1 MANYRG
7 YFKAFDYLD
16 SNNPTGDL
24 YSVHIGEFQAA
35 TYTEV
40 NMAANNPFTLQYNT
54 SNTPFEPMRTATASI
69 NIVWDTYLEDILPN
83 EATETP
89 ITLYNETNHTIEW
102 VGYIVPKI
110 FSANYVNEYETFTL
124 EAADC
129 LSALQYFDYSTSG
142 LSIVSMKE
150 ILAQICNKVNLK
162 GFYWPRSKRTGGN
175 TVVLPNHLK
184 ISEQNFFASDTEKP
198 WKLSEV
204 LTEMCRY
211 FGMTALQW
219 KDALYLVDYRY
230 YQSNDGSY
238 FTYYAKQS
246 DYSEGARSPMGGLR
260 TISSGDVRSNS
271 ASISFEPIYN
281 ACEVKANIY
290 AAEDFIPNPF
300 DDELLTN
307 RHNPN
312 NYYHYYQVDLPEEL
326 VPTYDWGGSLWTLG
340 ITNHMKK
347 DRIKREDDSQQKW
360 SNDSDYAYFQ
370 RQYNH
375 KYWTSIYNLQPS
387 TGTGLYQ
394 KELENNTGGTIVDMA
409 VVRVPHLSQYYQR
422 IIPGKIDF
430 TRYIC
435 LAQHDTGW
443 WGHVMDIPAFAL
455 TGWTNTCPIDETS
468 YLIINA
474 TAIFEKYN
482 ERPYINPDW
491 LNESFKCSVWQAS
504 QAYTEG
510 TLIFK
515 LQIGDKYWNGTGWT
529 TTDSVFEVE
538 LEDDDKE
545 YGSVNKERHV
555 LNNIDFNQRLNE
567 TGYGIPL
574 QGVDPLGEVHF
585 TICLPK
591 IQFQYASPYHYPKYN
606 AYCWLKDFS
615 LKIAQPQTEG
625 GKDPGDNDIVYKNT
639 VSGTNVNTLSDITV
653 KFTTKNTKA
662 VPSYSNVLIQTGST
676 ATMLE
681 TLQDYGGKTDEGY
694 QCPARIPEDNIVEKF
709 VNQYSTPTKKITM
722 DLEYQNITPFD
733 KIKGWD
739 VDAPNQGYVQL
750 GSEIDF
756 KYQRQTI
763 TGVQLK

>member
-1 MANYRG
+1 MGNYRG
-7 YFKAFDYLD
+7 WFRAFDNLD
-16 SNNPTGDL
+16 STNTKGDL
-24 YSVHIGEFQAA
+24 YCVHIGEFSA
-35 TYTEV
+35 TTFTEIQMADRDPFRV
-40 NMAANNPFTLQYNT
+40 NYSVSQ
-54 SNTPFEPMRTATASI
+54 TPFEPFRNATATI
-69 NIVWDTYLEDILPN
+69 NIVHNDYMEDILPN
-83 EATETP
+83 KALDTQ
-89 ITLYNETNHTIEW
+89 ITLYNETLHQIEW
-102 VGYIVPKI
+102 VGYITPKI
-110 FSANYVNEYETFTL
+110 FDANYTEEYETFEL
-124 EAADC
+124 EAGDC
-129 LSALQYFDYSTSG
+129 LSALQYLDYQTSG
-142 LSIVSMKE
+142 LTIVSMKE
-150 ILAQICNKVNLK
+150 ILAQICNKVPLK
-162 GFYWPRSKRTGGN
+162 GFYWPRSKKVGS

-184 ISEQNFFASDTEKP
+184 ISEQNFFSSDTEKP
-198 WKLSEV
+198 WKLNEV

-211 FGMTALQW
+211 FGMTAMQW
-219 KDALYLVDYRY
+219 KDELYLIDYRH
-230 YQSNDGSY
+230 YQSNDNSY
-238 FTYYAKQS
+238 MTYYAKQS
-246 DYSEGARSPMGGLR
+246 DYAQGSSNRKGGER
-260 TISSGDVRSNS
+260 VIGQEDVRSSN
-271 ASISFEPIYN
+271 ASISFEPVYN

-312 NYYHYYQVDLPEEL
+312 NYYHYYQVDLPEDL
-326 VPTYDWGGSLWTLG
+326 VPRYDWGGSIWTLG
-340 ITNHMKK
+340 ITNYMKK
-347 DRIKREDDSQQKW
+347 DRIKREDDSQEKW
-360 SNDSDYAYFQ
+360 SNDGDYAYFQ

-375 KYWTSIYNLQPS
+375 KYWTSIYNGNPS
-387 TGTGLYQ
+387 TGTGIYQ
-394 KELENNTGGTIVDMA
+394 KELENNTGGTIVDMG
-409 VVRVPHLSQYYQR
+409 VVRVPHYSQYYQR
-422 IIPGKIDF
+422 IVPGKLDF

-443 WGHVMDIPAFAL
+443 WGHVLDIPAFAL
-455 TGWTNTCPIDETS
+455 TGWTNTCPIDPSS

-504 QAYTEG
+504 QAYMEG

-529 TTDSVFEVE
+529 TTDSVFEVA

-591 IQFQYASPYHYPKYN
+591 IQFQYAAPQATPKYN

-615 LKIAQPQTEG
+615 LKVAQPQTQS
-625 GKDPGDNDIVYKNT
+625 GKDPADNDIVYKNV

-653 KFTTKNTKA
+653 KFTTLNSKA
-662 VPSYSNVLIQTGST
+662 VPSYSNVLVQTGST
-676 ATMLE
+676 AVMLQ
-681 TLQDYGGKTDEGY
+681 TLQDYGGKTEAGT
-694 QCPARIPEDNIVEKF
+694 QCPARIPEDNIVEKY

-722 DLEYQNITPFD
+722 DLEYQNITPFN
-733 KIKGWD
+733 KLVGID
-739 VDAPNQGYVQL
+739 VDSPNQGYVQL
-750 GSEIDF
+750 GTSID
-756 KYQRQTI
+756 YLYGRQTI
-763 TGVQLK
+763 TAVQLK